1 VRHKSLI
8 LLAALAVAAVM
19 LAVPASRASARPA
32 GPAVGIAEQHATM
45 FASPDWKRLGLAD
58 TRYLTPWDTLHDPRQ
73 LALLDNWIAAA
84 RAAHARVLI
93 GFGHSLRTQQL
104 AHTLPTAAEME
115 SEFRALRARYPW
127 VRDWLAWNEAN
138 SPGGLTEHRPQRAAQ
153 YFDVLARNCPGCR
166 IVAADVIDVGNMAGW
181 VTRFRRAAH
190 HTPRIWGLHNY
201 TDANHL
207 RSTTTRR
214 FLKLTRGQVWLTETG
229 GVVLRRTYRGTRVLH
244 TYRYGVKHAAA
255 ATVQALRL
263 GCLSRRIKRVYLY
276 HWEAPTPVTSWD
288 SAFVDG
294 RGRTRPAYTALRRWL
309 RAANASRRGAP
320 RRTVCGR

>member
-1 VRHKSLI
+1 MM
-8 LLAALAVAAVM
+8 LLALAVATAA
-19 LAVPASRASARPA
+19 LALPASRADARPA
-32 GPAVGIAEQHATM
+32 GPAVGIAEQHPTM
-45 FASPDWKRLGLAD
+45 FASPAWQRLGLAD

-73 LALLDNWIAAA
+73 LALLDNWMATAH
-84 RAAHARVLI
+84 AAHARVLI

-104 AHTLPTAAEME
+104 AHTLPTAGEME
-115 SEFRALRARYPW
+115 REFRALRARYPW

-153 YFDVLARNCPGCR
+153 YFDVLARNCRGCR

-181 VTRFRRAAH
+181 VKRFRRAAH

-229 GVVLRRTYRGTRVLH
+229 GGGGPRPHPRAPAPRTHPHRP
-244 TYRYGVKHAAA
+244 KHPAPAA
-255 ATVQALRL
+255 
-263 GCLSRRIKRVYLY
+263 
-276 HWEAPTPVTSWD
+276 
-288 SAFVDG
+288 
-294 RGRTRPAYTALRRWL
+294 RPAA
-309 RAANASRRGAP
+309 
-320 RRTVCGR
+320 